1 MRAAFCGSLMEPPLP
16 STHCVPMELWLCLVH
31 FVPARS
37 GVGRTGGEPPN
48 LQISPDEY
56 GGTARAPKGLARGT
70 GWRVPGMVRSPHAAD
85 VMQPRVHFRMPD
97 SILWA
102 GIPGPARDWR
112 PRTTS
117 PCVVKPV
124 RSGIRDWHGTSGF
137 RFNDS
142 TGDGPLPPE
151 WAQDRVSQGPRGSPC
166 NNLPSLV
173 GKSRGQ
179 CRDCYRAATI
189 RRRKEQSRFRKCAP
203 KRTADRVQYRHFVGR
218 LKVPEWSV
226 RSAFCGVSRT
236 KRAFCDV
243 IRKVVA

>member
-1 MRAAFCGSLMEPPLP
+1 
-16 STHCVPMELWLCLVH
+16 
-31 FVPARS
+31 
-37 GVGRTGGEPPN
+37 
-48 LQISPDEY
+48 
-56 GGTARAPKGLARGT
+56 
-70 GWRVPGMVRSPHAAD
+70 MVRSPHAAD

-102 GIPGPARDWR
+102 GIPGLARDRR

-117 PCVVKPV
+117 PCVVKSV

-179 CRDCYRAATI
+179 CRDCYRAATTTNKT
-189 RRRKEQSRFRKCAP
+189 RNKAGSA
-203 KRTADRVQYRHFVGR
+203 
-218 LKVPEWSV
+218 V
-226 RSAFCGVSRT
+226 RSQEDWRSASSTCILRVVSQLRNRLRT
-236 KRAFCDV
+236 LHFAVYVLFYARILRV
-243 IRKVVA
+243 IQ